1 VTCLKTIDKLKTLV
15 ILAECNTFTEA
26 AEKLYCSQPTV
37 SMQIQSLEEIFGVKL
52 FDRIGRNIFINQN
65 GEDLLLYAQKILS
78 LFNEAQLHFKEKEK
92 GVQKELSIFAS
103 NYIAIYILPIIL
115 GNFRKKHPNINI
127 KLQNF
132 SYAEILDLIFSNKID
147 GAYMPFYELDPIDS
161 RLSIETLIEDP
172 FVLTVSP
179 SHPWSKKET
188 ISKDNLEQETILL
201 PQSTSAMKKFLENN
215 IKSNDI
221 TINNVIELSNIESIK
236 KGVISN
242 LGFSIIPKLAIETEL
257 QQGILKTI
265 TLSDVNITRKICFVQ
280 HKNRNLSSIE
290 KMFHDLVLHDLK
302 SK

>member
-1 VTCLKTIDKLKTLV
+1 VTRLKTIDKLRTLV

-37 SMQIQSLEEIFGVKL
+37 SMQIQALEEIFGVKL

-65 GEDLLLYAQKILS
+65 GKELLLYAQKIMS
-78 LFNEAQLHFKEKEK
+78 LFDEAQLHFKDKEK
-92 GVQKELSIFAS
+92 AAQKELSIYAS
-103 NYIAIYILPIIL
+103 NYISIYILPIIL
-115 GNFRKKHPNINI
+115 GNFKKKYPNINI
-127 KLQNF
+127 KLQNY
-132 SYAEILDLIFSNKID
+132 SYAEILNLIFSNKID
-147 GAYMPFYELDPIDS
+147 GAYMPFYELNSIDS
-161 RLSIETLIEDP
+161 RLSIETLVEDP

-179 SHPWSKKET
+179 SHPWAKKEIIT
-188 ISKDNLEQETILL
+188 KDNLEQETILL
-201 PQSTSAMKKFLENN
+201 PQSTSAMKIFLENH

-221 TINNVIELSNIESIK
+221 TINNVIELSNIEAIK

-257 QQGILKTI
+257 QQGFLKTVA
-265 TLSDVNITRKICFVQ
+265 LSDVNIKRKICFVQ
-280 HKNRNLSSIE
+280 YKNRKLSSIE